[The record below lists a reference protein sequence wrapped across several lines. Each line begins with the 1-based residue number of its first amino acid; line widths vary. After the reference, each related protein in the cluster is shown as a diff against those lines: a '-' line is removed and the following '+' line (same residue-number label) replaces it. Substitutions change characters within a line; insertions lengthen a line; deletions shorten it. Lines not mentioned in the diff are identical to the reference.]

1 MEKEFLYPACVQ
13 IKNEKKRK
21 EIMEWIISLA
31 VVIFIAFI
39 ARSFVLGTNL
49 VKGISMQPTFEH
61 DDYVVLNKITYRF
74 SDPKRGD
81 IVVCSYDKGTQEENI
96 IKRVIGTPGDIIDI
110 KIGDEYQYIV
120 LVNGEAI
127 DESYLGENME
137 QKGDIEYPF
146 TVPEGCY
153 FVMGDNRNSS
163 NDSRSKLIGAIPK
176 ENIDGK
182 VIIRLMPFDRFATF

>member
-1 MEKEFLYPACVQ
+1 MSEIRKM
-13 IKNEKKRK
+13 KKRK
-21 EIMEWIISLA
+21 EIMDWIVSLV
-31 VVIFIAFI
+31 VVIFIALI
-39 ARSFVLGTNL
+39 VRNFVLGTNL
-49 VKGISMQPTFEH
+49 VKGISMEPTFEH
-61 DDYVVLNKITYRF
+61 NDYVILNKLNYRF
-74 SDPKRGD
+74 SEPKRGD

-96 IKRVIGTPGDIIDI
+96 IKRVIGTPGDVIDI
-110 KIGDEYQYIV
+110 ETGDEYQYIV

-137 QKGDIEYPF
+137 QKGDTEYPY
-146 TVPEGCY
+146 TVPQGCY

-176 ENIDGK
+176 ANIEGK

>member
-1 MEKEFLYPACVQ
+1 MSEIRKT
-13 IKNEKKRK
+13 KKRK
-21 EIMEWIISLA
+21 EIVDWIISLV
-31 VVIFIAFI
+31 VVIFVALIV
-39 ARSFVLGTNL
+39 RSFVVGTTI

-61 DDYVVLNKITYRF
+61 NDYVILNKIAYKF
-74 SDPKRGD
+74 SEPKRGD

-96 IKRVIGTPGDIIDI
+96 IKRVIGTPGDVIDV

-127 DESYLGENME
+127 DESYLPENME
-137 QKGDIEYPF
+137 QKGDIEYPY

-163 NDSRSKLIGAIPK
+163 NDSRSKAIGAIPK
-176 ENIDGK
+176 ENIGGK
-182 VIIRLMPFDRFATF
+182 VIMRLMPFHRFSTF